1 VRVSK
6 RSHKLDSVQ
15 LAVEILSAR
24 PPPPLIL
31 ADVDGEKLVFS
42 DLPVSQYPQRTTGK
56 AAAAAAATDASGDD
70 TDDDGNDEQK
80 LKEFVQSA
88 AGAQIGH
95 VTYSTQRDKAVVSFL
110 STPG

>member
-1 VRVSK
+1 VSK
-6 RSHKLDSVQ
+6 RSHELDSVR

-31 ADVDGEKLVFS
+31 ADIDEEKLLFS
-42 DLPVSQYPQRTTGK
+42 DLPVSQHHQRTTGK
-56 AAAAAAATDASGDD
+56 AAAAA
-70 TDDDGNDEQK
+70 TDDDENNEQK
-80 LKEFVQSA
+80 LKKFAQSA

-95 VTYSTQRDKAVVSFL
+95 VMYSTQRDKAVISFL